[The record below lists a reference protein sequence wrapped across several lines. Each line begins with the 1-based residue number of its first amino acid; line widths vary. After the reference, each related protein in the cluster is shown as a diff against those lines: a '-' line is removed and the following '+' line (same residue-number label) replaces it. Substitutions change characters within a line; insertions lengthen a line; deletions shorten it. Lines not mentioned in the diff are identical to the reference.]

1 MKGLS
6 VRRRFILK
14 YWRGYLVALI
24 FAVFSW
30 ALSQFAAAHG
40 ELLDMT
46 YPYMTRVLQSG
57 LADWS
62 GGMEFCVWQVLFLF
76 GILALLAGIVLMVA
90 LRWNPVQMF
99 GWVLAVV
106 AIVNFLSNGLYGM
119 NQYNSS
125 IAEDMRITSYDSSL
139 TSLENAT
146 TYYLEQATALAGKV
160 ERTGMGTVKS
170 VKFATQA
177 KQAANGFQNLV
188 KRDHYPVF
196 AGSTA
201 PVKELGWAEY
211 YTEQGITGKTVGLT
225 GEAAVNPN
233 VPAVAMPYA
242 MCKEMAKRMSITRE
256 SDANFAAYMACT
268 ANEDVNFQYSGALLA
283 FRSCYN
289 ALVADSSSEGRAAYK
304 RVRSAITAQVKYD
317 MEIYNDFLGENSKV
331 VENDT
336 VTLLVNWHIQSVI
349 LPKQQE
355 EQAEDKILLF
365 DPLDESDPRLEQI
378 VNPTDKIGIVA
389 KEEAA
394 KKEAAANPT
403 TPTTPAG

>member
-1 MKGLS
+1 
-6 VRRRFILK
+6 
-14 YWRGYLVALI
+14 
-24 FAVFSW
+24 
-30 ALSQFAAAHG
+30 
-40 ELLDMT
+40 
-46 YPYMTRVLQSG
+46 
-57 LADWS
+57 
-62 GGMEFCVWQVLFLF
+62 MEFCVWQVLFLF

-106 AIVNFLSNGLYGM
+106 AIVNFLSNGLYGL

-139 TSLENAT
+139 TALEDAT
-146 TYYLEQATALAGKV
+146 GYYLEQATALAGKV
-160 ERTGMGTVKS
+160 DRTGMGSVRS
-170 VKFATQA
+170 VKFETQA

-201 PVKELGWAEY
+201 PVKELGWADY

-233 VPAVAMPYA
+233 VPAVAMPFA
-242 MCKEMAKRMSITRE
+242 MCKEMAKRMSITRD
-256 SDANFAAYMACT
+256 SDANFAAYMACS
-268 ANEDVNFQYSGALLA
+268 ANDDVNFQYSGALLA
-283 FRSCYN
+283 YRYCYN
-289 ALVADSSSEGRAAYK
+289 ALAADNSSKGRAAYK
-304 RVRSAITAQVKYD
+304 RIKAAMPSQVKSD
-317 MEIYNDFLGENSKV
+317 MDDYNTFLGVSSDNVESK
-331 VENDT
+331 T
-336 VTLLVNWHIQSVI
+336 VDLLVNWHIQSVI

>member
-1 MKGLS
+1 
-6 VRRRFILK
+6 
-14 YWRGYLVALI
+14 
-24 FAVFSW
+24 
-30 ALSQFAAAHG
+30 
-40 ELLDMT
+40 
-46 YPYMTRVLQSG
+46 
-57 LADWS
+57 
-62 GGMEFCVWQVLFLF
+62 MEFCVWQVLFLF

-90 LRWNPVQMF
+90 LRWNPVQML
-99 GWVLAVV
+99 GWVLAAV
-106 AIVNFLSNGLYGM
+106 AIVNFLSNGLYGL

-139 TSLENAT
+139 TALENAA
-146 TYYLEQATALAGKV
+146 TYYLEQASALSGKV
-160 ERTGMGTVKS
+160 ERTSLGTVKA
-170 VKFATQA
+170 VKFDTQA

-256 SDANFAAYMACT
+256 CDANFAAYMACA

-283 FRSCYN
+283 YRYCYK
-289 ALVADSSSEGRAAYK
+289 ALASDTSSEGRAAYK
-304 RVRSAITAQVKYD
+304 RVKSAMSSQVKSD
-317 MEIYNDFLGENSKV
+317 MDDYADFLGEKGSQVESK
-331 VENDT
+331 T
-336 VTLLVNWHIQSVI
+336 VDLLVNWHIQSVI

-365 DPLDESDPRLEQI
+365 DPLDESDPRLAEI

-389 KEEAA
+389 KNEA
-394 KKEAAANPT
+394 AAANPT
-403 TPTTPAG
+403 TPTTPTG